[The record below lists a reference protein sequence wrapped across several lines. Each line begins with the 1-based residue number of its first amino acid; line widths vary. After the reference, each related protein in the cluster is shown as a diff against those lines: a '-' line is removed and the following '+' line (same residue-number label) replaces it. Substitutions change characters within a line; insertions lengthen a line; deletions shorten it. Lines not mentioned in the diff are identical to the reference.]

1 MEKSLSSYKLDAMAE
16 KDRYK
21 KKSMLTI
28 RLLPEDYNDFSTAAD
43 LRGISMSALISSYIR
58 KVVREEKSRDPQAF
72 KTQAIPVLKEK
83 AK

>member
-1 MEKSLSSYKLDAMAE
+1 MQKSLSSYKLDFMAE

-28 RLLPEDYNDFSTAAD
+28 RLLPEDYEDFSTVAN
-43 LRGISMSALISSYIR
+43 LRGLSMSALISGYIR
-58 KVVREEKSRDPQAF
+58 QVVREEKSREPMAF
-72 KTQAIPVLKEK
+72 KTQTIPVLKEK